1 MNEKELILTPKELYC
16 LGGVLNAKYIDY
28 AYIAA
33 MDDIG
38 QDFALFQRETT
49 AELVDKEILLEDFS
63 GDMEPNGAYLELLQP
78 IFFGTVETSLDIC
91 RIGDK
96 VEIDVCKFHFFRD
109 AITMVKGCGETLMI
123 KSVSQEDIRGFV
135 KSIVTQPYEAA
146 TGEPVNNYDMTRVR
160 RFLSAKNIDVGKS
173 SEVRTFIEHDG
184 VFCTEKEDGTL
195 VCLSSDDFV
204 NEVFNTI
211 KGAV

>member
-38 QDFALFQRETT
+38 QDFALFQRETI
-49 AELVDKEILLEDFS
+49 ASLVEKEVLLESFS
-63 GDMEPNGAYLELLQP
+63 GDLEPNGEYLELLQP

-96 VEIDVCKFHFFRD
+96 VEINIYKFHFFCD
-109 AITMVKGCGETLMI
+109 AITMVKGCGDTLML
-123 KSVSQEDIRGFV
+123 KSVSQEDIHRFV
-135 KSIVTQPYEAA
+135 KSIITQPYEAV
-146 TGEPVNNYDMTRVR
+146 TGEPVNDYNVARVT
-160 RFLSAKNIDVGKS
+160 RFLSAKNVDVGKS
-173 SEVRTFIEHDG
+173 SDVRTFIEHDG
-184 VFCTEKEDGTL
+184 VFCTEKENGTL
-195 VCLSSDDFV
+195 VSLSADDFE
-204 NEVFNTI
+204 NDIFSTI